1 MRVLMT
7 EDSNNPIS
15 NSFLLDDDSRLLSL
29 RSYQSFVLRYFLFLF
44 EVLLLMHLH
53 FLMQHTILCRWHIQI
68 DAADWHIWHRATSID
83 PRELW
88 LCILVAATWIDVW
101 HDGQFCQWLQEP
113 KNGYWATI
121 YAELDLLMPNGMKW
135 MASSLAPSWQM

>member
-1 MRVLMT
+1 MT

-53 FLMQHTILCRWHIQI
+53 FLMQHTILCR
-68 DAADWHIWHRATSID
+68 
-83 PRELW
+83 
-88 LCILVAATWIDVW
+88 
-101 HDGQFCQWLQEP
+101 
-113 KNGYWATI
+113 
-121 YAELDLLMPNGMKW
+121 
-135 MASSLAPSWQM
+135 